1 MKTTKWIWAPALAV
15 ALVAAA
21 CGSGGVKEDPI
32 LRLSAEESLATG
44 KELMES
50 KKYAK
55 AREYLTHAFEVEPN
69 SASGREALLLAA
81 DTHFLERGADNMIKA
96 EAKYR
101 DFRNRFPTSERS
113 AYVQFQIANSLAE
126 RMLRPDRDQSA
137 SHKALEAYEEVV
149 ALYPSSEYAAQAREQ
164 IEAVRLNLA
173 ESELVKGRF
182 NYKLG
187 LAKAAASRLEEL
199 LEAYPRFP
207 REDEAIYLLGLSYKK
222 MKEPEKARAAF
233 GRLRTEH
240 PDSPFVGKIPKVG
253 EVKAK

>member
-1 MKTTKWIWAPALAV
+1 MRPRTWLWVPALAV
-15 ALVAAA
+15 LLAAA
-21 CGSGGVKEDPI
+21 GCGSGGIKEDPI
-32 LRLSAEESLATG
+32 LKLSAEESLETG

-55 AREYLTHAFEVEPN
+55 AREYLTHAFEVAPN
-69 SASGREALLLAA
+69 SATGREALLLAA
-81 DTHFLERGADNMIKA
+81 DTHFLERGTENMIKA

-137 SHKALEAYEEVV
+137 SHKALEAYEEVL
-149 ALYPSSEYAAQAREQ
+149 ALYPSSEYAVQAQEQ
-164 IEAVRLNLA
+164 IASVRLNLA
-173 ESELVKGRF
+173 ESEFIKGRF

-187 LAKAAASRLEEL
+187 LAKAAASRLETL
-199 LEAYPRFP
+199 LESYPEFARQ
-207 REDEAIYLLGLSYKK
+207 DEALYLLGLSYKK
-222 MKEPEKARAAF
+222 VKEPEKARAAF
-233 GRLRTEH
+233 GRLRAEH
-240 PDSPFVGKIPKVG
+240 PDSPFVDKIPKVG